1 MVHYLLNI
9 SNISFFFES
18 FVSSLQPITH
28 AFIKN
33 FQIDDFLSLF
43 ERSAGGNLLNSPSCI
58 IAISPQNVEEPKS
71 FWNKYFLIAAGG
83 TLLGLCVLWGL
94 TVYFE
99 KNSQP
104 KFLEEKIAKNLEE
117 IQKLVLE
124 NRNAKELLSKT
135 TANLNVEI
143 LEKHNLVDKIA
154 KLASENELL
163 VEKAAQV
170 IQENISLGAQN
181 NSLETEKV
189 KALERVDE
197 LERDVTNLQEEATN
211 LQEGIT
217 NLQEEAANLREEAAN
232 LQFHFTNSIK
242 LLHKTYVETR
252 SEMPAPTTEDFQ
264 SMLVAIQFY
273 NDNFA

>member
-1 MVHYLLNI
+1 M
-9 SNISFFFES
+9 
-18 FVSSLQPITH
+18 
-28 AFIKN
+28 
-33 FQIDDFLSLF
+33 
-43 ERSAGGNLLNSPSCI
+43 
-58 IAISPQNVEEPKS
+58 
-71 FWNKYFLIAAGG
+71 
-83 TLLGLCVLWGL
+83 
-94 TVYFE
+94 
-99 KNSQP
+99 
-104 KFLEEKIAKNLEE
+104 EE
-117 IQKLVLE
+117 IQKLALE

-217 NLQEEAANLREEAAN
+217 NLQEEAANL
-232 LQFHFTNSIK
+232 QFHFTNSIK